1 MMTVFLLEW
10 INRFMELIIQ
20 ARLVTVR
27 NNTISEWL
35 LIREQLKT
43 GVAFEFCHDVA
54 RATYR

>member
-1 MMTVFLLEW
+1 
-10 INRFMELIIQ
+10 MELIIQ